1 MEINF
6 YRVFTR
12 KLRHL
17 DGNKGSLNEIKA
29 CLAWTGQWISTSEQN
44 TFIFCEIIP
53 LGDELGDLSVLGT
66 APGGWRV
73 KQSITKHSTSVARCS
88 VGWCDANTVTTA
100 NIQYS

>member
-1 MEINF
+1 M
-6 YRVFTR
+6 
-12 KLRHL
+12 LCL
-17 DGNKGSLNEIKA
+17 D
-29 CLAWTGQWISTSEQN
+29 WTMDIYSSEQN
-44 TFIFCEIIP
+44 TLKDHIFCEIIP

-88 VGWCDANTVTTA
+88 VGWCDANTVNTA